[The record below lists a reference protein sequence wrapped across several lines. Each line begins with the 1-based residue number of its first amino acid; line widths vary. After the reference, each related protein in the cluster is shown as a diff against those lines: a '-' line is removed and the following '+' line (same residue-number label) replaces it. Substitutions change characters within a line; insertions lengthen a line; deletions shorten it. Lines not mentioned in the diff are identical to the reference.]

1 MIWVKKRLKAVPL
14 IPSLCRWLWNRSSL
28 VRCSDCAGVQPP
40 GCVLK
45 DCSSC
50 VVVSPRPVEILITR
64 SVFFITLV
72 LVICSPTWHTPGR
85 KWQLTRQMQVPGCAV
100 KSHISIWLYFPSVRG
115 TSILSSLKLQIIEH
129 YTILY
134 TVTPDYLP
142 PRPAQVDPQLAAA
155 GGSVLT
161 SSMADWQQR
170 NQTFWNIISATR
182 SKSKSST
189 KVSSLS
195 WIIQGIQTSHLPNS
209 NSCSIKEANK
219 KLNMMRNEWQCSN
232 TGLHYPVLIECS
244 WNEKW
249 NWKYRELKNLVLLF
263 LVSWKVCKNPLEV
276 AIVVDVLNIYWLSL
290 RHKQQQQWNFL
301 ATFFGKLNKAKIN
314 IEMICLLAWC
324 SLHC

>member
-1 MIWVKKRLKAVPL
+1 MGKKRLKAVPL
-14 IPSLCRWLWNRSSL
+14 IPTLCQWLWNRSSL

-40 GCVLK
+40 CCVLK

-64 SVFFITLV
+64 AVFFITLV
-72 LVICSPTWHTPGR
+72 LVICSPTCHTTHLASTDNLIG
-85 KWQLTRQMQVPGCAV
+85 QIQVPGCAV
-100 KSHISIWLYFPSVRG
+100 KSHMSIWLYYPSVRGRG

-189 KVSSLS
+189 KVSLLS
-195 WIIQGIQTSHLPNS
+195 GIIQGIQTSHLPNS

-249 NWKYRELKNLVLLF
+249 NWKYRELKNLVFLC
-263 LVSWKVCKNPLEV
+263 LVSWKVCKNPLKV
-276 AIVVDVLNIYWLSL
+276 AIVV
-290 RHKQQQQWNFL
+290 
-301 ATFFGKLNKAKIN
+301 
-314 IEMICLLAWC
+314 
-324 SLHC
+324 

>member
-1 MIWVKKRLKAVPL
+1 MKQKQLGAVFRLCRCPASRLCVKRLQQ
-14 IPSLCRWLWNRSSL
+14 LCCCVAPPAGNIDHTSS
-28 VRCSDCAGVQPP
+28 
-40 GCVLK
+40 VLYNI
-45 DCSSC
+45 SASHLLTNL
-50 VVVSPRPVEILITR
+50 PH
-64 SVFFITLV
+64 
-72 LVICSPTWHTPGR
+72 HTPGR

-100 KSHISIWLYFPSVRG
+100 KSHMSIWLYFPSVRG

-195 WIIQGIQTSHLPNS
+195 GIIQGIQTSHLPNS

-219 KLNMMRNEWQCSN
+219 KLNMMRNEWQLTVQQYRIALS
-232 TGLHYPVLIECS
+232 VKCS

-249 NWKYRELKNLVLLF
+249 NWKYREQVGLT
-263 LVSWKVCKNPLEV
+263 
-276 AIVVDVLNIYWLSL
+276 L
-290 RHKQQQQWNFL
+290 RWSSVMFAL
-301 ATFFGKLNKAKIN
+301 
-314 IEMICLLAWC
+314 CLLIEKN
-324 SLHC
+324 SL